1 MRGRPP
7 ARATLAPPPVAA
19 ARRRPLPRPPLPAA
33 ARRPLTRR
41 RAVLA
46 ADPEAPDNLTKFTH
60 KDRVFSK
67 QLIGVAH
74 HTRLEQLRAHGPR
87 PIDLLTPLLPR
98 IPL

>member
-7 ARATLAPPPVAA
+7 ARATLPPPGA
-19 ARRRPLPRPPLPAA
+19 ARGRCPLLRRPLPAA

-41 RAVLA
+41 RAVLV

-67 QLIGVAH
+67 QLIGVGA
-74 HTRLEQLRAHGPR
+74 RDANS
-87 PIDLLTPLLPR
+87 
-98 IPL
+98 